1 MKNNKLHTRLV
12 QIPWVFYPFP
22 IEKEIVI
29 KHTFQDVQG
38 VLAKVNYV
46 NIILLYRV

>member
-12 QIPWVFYPFP
+12 QNPWVIYPFP
-22 IEKEIVI
+22 IIEEIVV

-46 NIILLYRV
+46 NVILFYRL